1 MYRWEAFKKIPKFV
15 LIGMFISSA
24 AAIAEENIDPKNM
37 PIADVHMHVYER
49 KHSPDD
55 QLIRMKENNV
65 RWGGAV
71 GDLQPLFIKEL
82 KNRYIAAYGQK
93 GWTSEFRSGGNGA
106 LTQMSNFDRFFSEA
120 DELFKKGVIKGFG
133 EIHTNSLGRNRRTVD
148 FDGPV
153 VQAMY
158 KMAEKYGG
166 FVNVHHSASRAPIK
180 TVIQM
185 AKKYPGATFI
195 FSHCA
200 FDKFAK
206 EMVSLFS
213 KTVNTFCEI
222 SSLGIIHETRIA
234 YSESGLTQAY
244 KELILRFP
252 DRVMLGTDGCC
263 HAASRYGEMIKE
275 MRDHVLPHLPPDVR
289 KKLAYE
295 NAVRVFKLDP

>member
-1 MYRWEAFKKIPKFV
+1 MKILKFV
-15 LIGMFISSA
+15 LIGLFISSA
-24 AAIAEENIDPKNM
+24 AAIAEENIDPKTM
-37 PIADVHMHVYER
+37 PIADVHMHVFER
-49 KHSPDD
+49 EHSADD
-55 QLIRMKENNV
+55 QLTRMKENNV

-93 GWTSEFRSGGNGA
+93 DWTYEFRRGGNGA

-133 EIHTNSLGRNRRTVD
+133 EIHTNSLGKNHRTVD

-158 KMAEKYGG
+158 KMAEKHGG
-166 FVNVHHSASRAPIK
+166 FVNVHHSARRAPIK

-200 FDKFAK
+200 FDRSAK
-206 EMVSLFS
+206 KMASLFS
-213 KTVNTFCEI
+213 KTFNTFCEI
-222 SSLGIIHETRIA
+222 SSLGIIHEERIA

-263 HAASRYGEMIKE
+263 HPANTYGAMIKE

-289 KKLAYE
+289 KKVAYE